1 MWGPS
6 AVEADGNET
15 STASFDNVN
24 PIREG
29 TSTSSN
35 KKNPIALDK
44 CLRIFS
50 KGISGSNPQ
59 DSSSIRIVSS
69 NKVKD
74 SCQLY
79 DGSSGSVPIG
89 WGIPNQSFWME

>member
-1 MWGPS
+1 MWGSS
-6 AVEADGNET
+6 AVEADGNEMST
-15 STASFDNVN
+15 SSFDNVN
-24 PIREG
+24 PIKEG

-44 CLRIFS
+44 YLRISS
-50 KGISGSNPQ
+50 KGISSSNPLAER
-59 DSSSIRIVSS
+59 DSSSIRIVSR

-79 DGSSGSVPIG
+79 DGSIGSL
-89 WGIPNQSFWME
+89 SFG